1 MAKITDVR
9 AREVLDSRGNPTVE
23 VEIWA
28 DKAWGRAIVPS
39 GASTGSHEALE
50 LRDGDKKRYGGK
62 GVLQA
67 VENVN
72 TILRRAV
79 KGMDVAAQEEI
90 DMKLLMKDGTE
101 LKSRLGA
108 NAILGVSMA
117 AARCAAAS
125 KKVSLFKYFNA
136 EANLLPVPMMN
147 ILNGGAHADSG
158 LDIQEM
164 MILPVGAE
172 NFREALRMGA
182 EIFHSL
188 GGLLKAAGHKTT
200 VGDEGGY
207 APALKSHEEAFE
219 MILKAV
225 EKAGYKTGKDIV
237 LAIDAAAN
245 EFYDAKKKVYK
256 IKVKGKQENL
266 KSGEMIDY
274 LLGLAK
280 KYPILS
286 IEDGLN
292 EDDWDNWKL
301 LKEKSKGRLQI
312 MGDDLLVTNT
322 ERIAKAIEQDAVNSV
337 LIKLNQIGTVSET
350 IEAINMVEE
359 NDWTNVISHRSG
371 ETEDSFIADLAV
383 GMGTGFIK
391 TGSLSRTDRIAKY
404 NQLLRIEEELGKKA
418 IYAGHGAFYNL
429 D

>member
-1 MAKITDVR
+1 MAKITEVK

-50 LRDGDKKRYGGK
+50 LRDGDKKRYAGK
-62 GVLQA
+62 GVLKA

-72 TILRRAV
+72 SVLRKTV
-79 KGMDVAAQEEI
+79 KGMEITAQGDI

-108 NAILGVSMA
+108 NAVLGVSMA

-158 LDIQEM
+158 LDFQEM
-164 MILPVGAE
+164 MIMPVGAE
-172 NFREALRMGA
+172 SFREALRMGA
-182 EIFHSL
+182 EVFHVL
-188 GGLLKAAGHKTT
+188 GGLLKAAGYKTT
-200 VGDEGGY
+200 VGDEGGF
-207 APALKSHEEAFE
+207 APALKSHEEGFDL
-219 MILKAV
+219 ILKAI
-225 EKAGYKTGKDIV
+225 EKAGYKAGKDIM
-237 LAIDAAAN
+237 LAIDAAAS
-245 EFYDAKKKVYK
+245 EFYDSGKKIYSV
-256 IKVKGKQENL
+256 KVKGKAEKL
-266 KSGEMIDY
+266 KGEEMVNY
-274 LLGLAK
+274 LLQLAK
-280 KYPILS
+280 KYPLLS
-286 IEDGLN
+286 IEDGLA
-292 EDDWDNWKL
+292 EDDWASWKL
-301 LKEKSKGRLQI
+301 LKKKSKIQI
-312 MGDDLLVTNT
+312 VGDDLLVTNT
-322 ERIAKAIEQDAVNSV
+322 ERIAKAIEEDAANSV

-350 IEAINMVEE
+350 MEAIDMAEE
-359 NDWTNVISHRSG
+359 NDWTSIISHRSG
-371 ETEDSFIADLAV
+371 ETEDTFIADLAV
-383 GMGTGFIK
+383 GMGTGLIK